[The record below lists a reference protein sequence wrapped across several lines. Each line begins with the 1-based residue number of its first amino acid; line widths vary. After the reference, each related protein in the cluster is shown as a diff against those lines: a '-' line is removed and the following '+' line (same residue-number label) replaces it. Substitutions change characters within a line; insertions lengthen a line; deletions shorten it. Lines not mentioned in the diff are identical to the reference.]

1 MSNPSPEPSRPART
15 GRDARVSLTS
25 LARFE
30 SRPAPVREAL
40 RIFTGLTAVN
50 RTACGLQGV
59 RWAARVNMMGV
70 LNAKAADFDGDGDMD
85 IVACALLAG
94 STASEFAASG
104 VTSLMLLLQTEPGQ
118 FEPSKI
124 ESGHYDHIS
133 LEVGDFDGDGT
144 VDIAVGNFLR
154 QGSAETPD
162 LTIWWNHPQQVASGE

>member
-1 MSNPSPEPSRPART
+1 M
-15 GRDARVSLTS
+15 
-25 LARFE
+25 
-30 SRPAPVREAL
+30 
-40 RIFTGLTAVN
+40 N